1 MKDTMVNLLTINL
14 KYVVLEFS
22 FYLKRIFKFLNK
34 LSKYELGYQAIRD
47 QICYLNNI

>member
-22 FYLKRIFKFLNK
+22 FNLHFLNK
-34 LSKYELGYQAIRD
+34 LSKYQLGYQAIHD
-47 QICYLNNI
+47 QIRYLNSI